1 METKT
6 GQETHQLP
14 PVAGVSREEVTHMH
28 PLITSQIA
36 ADRQRDM
43 LAQAEQERL
52 ARRVVAMTRA
62 SQRAERAARPRRRA
76 AHLVFRLRPEQQ

>member
-1 METKT
+1 
-6 GQETHQLP
+6 
-14 PVAGVSREEVTHMH
+14 MH

-52 ARRVVAMTRA
+52 ARQVVAMTRA
-62 SQRAERAARPRRRA
+62 ARRAERAVRPRRQA
-76 AHLVFRLRPEQQ
+76 ARLVFRPRPEQH

>member
-1 METKT
+1 
-6 GQETHQLP
+6 
-14 PVAGVSREEVTHMH
+14 MH

-52 ARRVVAMTRA
+52 ARQVVAMARA
-62 SQRAERAARPRRRA
+62 AQRAERAVRPGRRA
-76 AHLVFRLRPEQQ
+76 RLVFRLRPEQH

>member
-1 METKT
+1 
-6 GQETHQLP
+6 
-14 PVAGVSREEVTHMH
+14 MH

-52 ARRVVAMTRA
+52 ARQVVAMA
-62 SQRAERAARPRRRA
+62 RAARGPGRPGRPRRRA
-76 AHLVFRLRPEQQ
+76 ARLVFRLHPEQQ